1 MSVLLI
7 FDVMSNDR
15 TIVKESKDFTPLV
28 MGGQVSGSTGVKG
41 RKGKIEASDIC
52 TFVNGRAD
60 IRHFQLLQYLSQEG
74 FYSYKV
80 NGDKYSVYRVI
91 DGIANRC
98 ETSDVIKFILDTVM
112 HKKTP
117 RGEYKCVYDFHRE
130 VFVRTPNRFFG
141 DSKIQMLPP
150 LDNSTLRDT
159 KDCAYFAFV
168 NGIVRVTKDEVKL
181 FPYKDILKD
190 DKLVLGSKII
200 KRGVKVVDRE
210 EALASDFALFT
221 SRAVGDDGFS
231 ALCRSMGYML
241 HCYKDASRAKMVFY
255 SDANKGDG
263 IARGRSGKS
272 LCANLAISQLRKV
285 SVINGKQFSSNDRF
299 MLDGFD
305 VESDII
311 SFQDMRKAFD
321 KETLYNMI
329 TGDLQ
334 VSKKY
339 MSTRIIPF
347 EYSPKIIADSN
358 YGISLIGSS
367 DVGRINVIGF
377 DNYYSDI
384 HQPIHE
390 FGKVFFS
397 EWTEQDW
404 NKFYTFMF
412 YCVQMYLNQG
422 LSNYR
427 LDEMMSN
434 NLYTMYPMELVE
446 MVKLNMS
453 FLKEPHTTDEWWKV
467 ITFWEGDELI
477 IPKKERLATINGIMN
492 KLGYSKRISKKSVRE
507 GESTTSIYNHW
518 FED

>member
-1 MSVLLI
+1 MSKKE
-7 FDVMSNDR
+7 
-15 TIVKESKDFTPLV
+15 TIVRESENFTPLV
-28 MGGQVSGSTGVKG
+28 MGGLVSGSNGIKSG
-41 RKGKIEASDIC
+41 RSGKIMPSDIC
-52 TFVNGRAD
+52 VYDKGVE
-60 IRHFQLLQYLSQEG
+60 IRHYQLLQYLAQEG
-74 FYSYKV
+74 FYSFKV
-80 NGDKYSVYRVI
+80 NGDKHSVYRVI
-91 DGIANRC
+91 DGVANRC
-98 ETSDVIKFILDTVM
+98 ETSDVIKFILETVM

-130 VFVRTPNRFFG
+130 VFVRNPSRYFG
-141 DSKIQMLPP
+141 ESKIQLLPP
-150 LDNSTLRDT
+150 LDAAMLRDT
-159 KDCAYFAFV
+159 KECAYFPFI
-168 NGIVRVTKDEVKL
+168 NGVVKVSKDSIKVYQ
-181 FPYKDILKD
+181 YKDVLKG
-190 DKLVLGSKII
+190 DKIVLGSKII
-200 KRGVKVVDRE
+200 KRGVKVLSKDD
-210 EALASDFALFT
+210 AFKGNFALFA

-241 HCYKDASRAKMVFY
+241 HTYKDASRAKMVFF
-255 SDANKGDG
+255 SDANKSDG

-272 LCANLAISQLRKV
+272 LCANLALSQLRKV
-285 SVINGKQFSSNDRF
+285 SVIDGKQFSANDRF

-305 VESDII
+305 MESDII

-339 MSTRIIPF
+339 LSTRVIPF

-377 DNYYSDI
+377 DNYYSDV

-390 FGKVFFS
+390 FGKVFFNEWS
-397 EWTEQDW
+397 EDEW

-412 YCVQMYLNQG
+412 FCVQMYLNEG

-434 NLYTMYPMELVE
+434 NLYTLYPMELVE
-446 MVKLNMS
+446 MIKLNID
-453 FLKEPHTTDEWWKV
+453 FLKEEHTIEEWWNV
-467 ITFWEGDELI
+467 ITFWNGDELL
-477 IPKKERLATINGIMN
+477 IPRKDRLATVNNIMN
-492 KLGYSKRISKKSVRE
+492 KLGYSKRIKKKSIRQ
-507 GESTTSIYNHW
+507 GDSTTSVYLHW